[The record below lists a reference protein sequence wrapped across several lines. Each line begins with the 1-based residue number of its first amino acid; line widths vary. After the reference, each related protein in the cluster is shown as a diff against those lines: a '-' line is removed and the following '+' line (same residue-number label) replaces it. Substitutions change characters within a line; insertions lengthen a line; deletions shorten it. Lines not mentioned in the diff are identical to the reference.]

1 MKPFDLEA
9 ALAGAPVVL
18 RNGRKAYVLADTVK
32 LG

>member
-18 RNGRKAYVLADTVK
+18 RSGRKAYVLADTVK